1 MMWLMYLLIRFQEH
15 VKKHL
20 PSEVVGVDEFLS
32 LRRSVLTELNRS
44 DIETPDEAPPGVEA
58 APGDEQ
64 VGTNV
69 VRSFHIDSFLCILYC
84 IYIYSIE
91 KLDLAY
97 CFTKSKYIQC

>member
-1 MMWLMYLLIRFQEH
+1 MWLTDLSIRFQEH

-69 VRSFHIDSFLCILYC
+69 VRLFLLDGIFVLLVHIIHLYV
-84 IYIYSIE
+84 E
-91 KLDLAY
+91 K
-97 CFTKSKYIQC
+97 S